1 MTISLF
7 TVQQELL
14 LMGEDKA
21 KVSENFLRI
30 SSAFLN
36 IDEPGFTKLK
46 GGGNSGANLT
56 FYANI

>member
-1 MTISLF
+1 
-7 TVQQELL
+7 
-14 LMGEDKA
+14 MGEDKA

-46 GGGNSGANLT
+46 GGGNSGVNLT
-56 FYANI
+56 FYANMKIT